1 MIAGATERAAGSIAV
16 TREYLDPKTGKP
28 IESVSVGSLVKVK
41 LSVSL
46 PDESWYVAIEDPLPG
61 GLEGL
66 NERLNTTS
74 FAARPGYYEYGYDGS
89 DEFFYQQYGYNNK
102 EVRDDRVVFFVTQLN
117 KGQHTFTY
125 LARATQAGTFDAL
138 PAQVYL
144 MYAPDKWGRSASS
157 QVSVRPSAAQA
168 RAVEP
173 AGQTGLMPVDQP

>member
-1 MIAGATERAAGSIAV
+1 
-16 TREYLDPKTGKP
+16 
-28 IESVSVGSLVKVK
+28 VK
-41 LSVSL
+41 LNVSL

-74 FAARPGYYEYGYDGS
+74 FAARPDYYGDGYDGS
-89 DEFFYQQYGYNNK
+89 DEFFYRQYGYNNK

-138 PAQVYL
+138 PTQVYL
-144 MYAPDKWGRSASS
+144 MYSPATWGRSASS
-157 QVSVRPSAAQA
+157 EVSVRPSAAQE
-168 RAVEP
+168 RAIEP
-173 AGQTGLMPVDQP
+173 ASGIDLTQLDQP